1 MKNCHWEPSEQQ
13 DQIASLDELRQKCL
27 VAQSEMLGHAVLTHS
42 DVRSVIEDH
51 ETFSNAAGSH
61 LSVPNGMD
69 PPEHG
74 IFREVIEPYFK
85 ADRLPNFESTCRQ
98 IAQNIV
104 SKMTPNTALDVV
116 SKIAKPFALHIQC
129 AFLGWPESL
138 TSALGEW
145 LEANQQAIVNN
156 DRATLKQKADEFEA
170 LIHEQLDVRRQS
182 GSAKDDNTCRLMHE
196 TVTVNGETRHLHEAE
211 IVSILR
217 NWTAGEVGTIAAAI
231 SSIFYF
237 FAENPLVVEQIR
249 NGNLSTDGAID
260 EILRID
266 PPLISNRRRAVK
278 DTEISGCPVK
288 KGEKVTVL
296 WASANRDESVFGKA
310 NTFNPEQNKAKNLLY
325 GRGIH
330 VCPGAPLARMELRI
344 FTEELLKHFEA
355 FEVTGEPK
363 RANYPSGGFNN
374 LIIKVTATEEK
385 SSIPN

>member
-1 MKNCHWEPSEQQ
+1 MKDCRWEPSEQQ
-13 DQIASLDELRQKCL
+13 DQIASLDELRQKCP

-85 ADRLPNFESTCRQ
+85 ADRLRDFEPTCRQ
-98 IAQNIV
+98 IAQDII
-104 SKMTPNTALDVV
+104 SRITPNTSFDVV
-116 SKIAKPFALHIQC
+116 SHVAKPFALNIQC
-129 AFLGWPESL
+129 AFLGWSKSL
-138 TSALGEW
+138 TGTLGEW

-196 TVTVNGETRHLHEAE
+196 TVTVNGETRRLHEEE

-231 SSIFYF
+231 GSIFYF
-237 FAENPLVVEQIR
+237 FAENPLVAEQIR
-249 NGNLSTDGAID
+249 NGDLSTDDAID

-288 KGEKVTVL
+288 QGEKVTVL
-296 WASANRDESVFGKA
+296 WASANRDEAVFGKT
-310 NTFNPEQNKAKNLLY
+310 NTFNPEQNKAHNLLY

-344 FTEELLKHFEA
+344 FNEELLKHFEE
-355 FEVTGEPK
+355 FEITDEPK
-363 RANYPSGGFNN
+363 RANYPSGGFKN
-374 LIIKVTATEEK
+374 LIIKAT
-385 SSIPN
+385 